1 VKIANFYKEVKI
13 EALKIT
19 WPSRKETLVTIGLV
33 VATVAVSALFFLI
46 VDAVLFRIVKFILG

>member
-1 VKIANFYKEVKI
+1 MKIANFYKEVKI

>member
-19 WPSRKETLVTIGLV
+19 WPSRKEALVSMGLV
-33 VATVAVSALFFLI
+33 AATVAVSGLFFLL
-46 VDAVLFRIVKFILG
+46 VDAILFRIVKFILG